1 LVIYELEI
9 VWLGEMI
16 DGVYE
21 MKRQITTTV
30 KLCLNSSRRWKK
42 GIAEYK
48 KVGWNPLL
56 TSNMENR
63 NPSREAIHRIRKD
76 IKDGEFVE

>member
-1 LVIYELEI
+1 MEE
-9 VWLGEMI
+9 G
-16 DGVYE
+16 
-21 MKRQITTTV
+21 
-30 KLCLNSSRRWKK
+30 

-56 TSNMENR
+56 PSNMENR

-76 IKDGEFVE
+76 IKDVIKENIPGTPLIHKH